1 MKRLLFWGRLL
12 LGIGLLAWLLYTTD
26 FDELGSAIKRA
37 SPLLLVVAYLIGVVD
52 RVLMAY
58 KWNLLLRA
66 QEISISL
73 YNATVTYLTS
83 TFLGLFLP
91 ATVGGDAVRAFAVA
105 KFGYSAA
112 DVTSTIVLERA
123 LGILALIFMVVA
135 SIIVG
140 SILVGASYFSDLQT
154 VLLVV
159 GSVGLVG
166 LLLISLSFSAWFR
179 QSLKRWLNIT
189 LGDLFGGLF
198 GSLASSASN
207 ESKQGSKL
215 TRFLTDFGK
224 SYSQFQHKKS
234 LLVLFFGLSL
244 LENLFPIAWSYI
256 LATAF
261 QLQVSLLDCFVVVPS
276 VLILRRLPISI
287 DGIGI
292 HQTAF
297 VYLLSLT
304 GVPEAQGFLLGV
316 VTHLLATLLV
326 LPGGLFYMLTGFE
339 MRPEERK
346 SSV

>member
-1 MKRLLFWGRLL
+1 MKRLFFWGRVL
-12 LGIGLLAWLLYTTD
+12 LGAGLLGWLFYTTD
-26 FDELGSAIKRA
+26 FEELKAAIGRA
-37 SPLLLVVAYLIGVVD
+37 SPLLLIIAYLIGVVD

-66 QEISISL
+66 QKIYLSL
-73 YNATVTYLTS
+73 LNATVTYLTS

-91 ATVGGDAVRAFAVA
+91 STVGGDAIRAFAVA

-112 DVTSTIVLERA
+112 DATSTIVLERA
-123 LGILALIFMVVA
+123 LGMLALMFLVVA
-135 SIIVG
+135 SIVAG
-140 SILVGASYFSDLQT
+140 GILIGAAYLADLQDL
-154 VLLVV
+154 LLVV
-159 GSVGLVG
+159 GGMGLIG
-166 LLLISLSFSAWFR
+166 LLIISVSLSAKFR
-179 QSLKRWLNIT
+179 SWLTDKVQKRFGKIT
-189 LGDLFGGLF
+189 AET
-198 GSLASSASN
+198 SASSKRS
-207 ESKQGSKL
+207 SKI
-215 TRFLTDFGK
+215 TRFLAQLDT

-244 LENLFPIAWSYI
+244 VENLFPIGWSYI
-256 LATAF
+256 LAMAF

-304 GVPEAQGFLLGV
+304 GVPEAQGLLLGI

-339 MRPEERK
+339 VK
-346 SSV
+346 SEAQI